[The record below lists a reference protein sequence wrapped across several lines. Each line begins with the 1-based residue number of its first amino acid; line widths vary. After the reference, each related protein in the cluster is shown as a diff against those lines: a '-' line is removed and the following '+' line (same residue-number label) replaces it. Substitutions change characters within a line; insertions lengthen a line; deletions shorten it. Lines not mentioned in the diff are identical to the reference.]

1 MEDLLRI
8 EGLTTQ
14 IPTPDGTV
22 YPTHDVSLHVRAHE
36 AVALVGESGSGK
48 TITALSIMRLLPYPG
63 RIVSGSVFFKGRD
76 LTVLPESD
84 MRAVRGRELGMVFQ
98 DPMTYLNPIMR
109 IGDQIAESVALH
121 FGVSRLE
128 ARRQA
133 LDALHI
139 VRIPAP
145 ERVMD
150 AYPHE
155 LSGGMRQRAL
165 IAIAAV
171 CGPSLL
177 IADEPTTALDVTIQA
192 QVMSILTGLHRESG
206 NSLLLIT
213 HDLGLV
219 AEYCDRVYV
228 MYAGQIVEEGD
239 VFSLFASPKHPYT
252 EALLRSSLNIDK
264 RVDAFEPIQ
273 GQPPSLIA
281 PPSGC
286 RFHPRCPY
294 VMQRCISEEPPYFPL
309 HGQQGA
315 RCWLREPE

>member
-14 IPTPDGTV
+14 IPTPDGMV
-22 YPTHDVSLHVRAHE
+22 YPTHDVSLHIRPRE

-48 TITALSIMRLLPYPG
+48 TITALSIMRLLPHPG

-76 LTVLPESD
+76 LTVLRETD

-109 IGDQIAESVALH
+109 IGDQIAESVGQH
-121 FGVSRLE
+121 FGVSRFE

-133 LDALHI
+133 LDALHV

-171 CGPSLL
+171 CGPALL

-192 QVMSILTGLHRESG
+192 QIMSILTGLHRESG

-239 VFSLFASPKHPYT
+239 VFSLFRFAQT
-252 EALLRSSLNIDK
+252 SLY
-264 RVDAFEPIQ
+264 RGAFEVV
-273 GQPPSLIA
+273 A
-281 PPSGC
+281 KY
-286 RFHPRCPY
+286 R
-294 VMQRCISEEPPYFPL
+294 
-309 HGQQGA
+309 
-315 RCWLREPE
+315 